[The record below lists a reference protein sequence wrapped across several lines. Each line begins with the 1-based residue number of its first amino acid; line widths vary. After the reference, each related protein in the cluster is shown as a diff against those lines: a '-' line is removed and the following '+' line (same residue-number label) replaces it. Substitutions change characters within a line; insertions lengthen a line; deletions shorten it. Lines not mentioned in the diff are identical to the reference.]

1 MEERKVH
8 LILFPTQGRSYAPF
22 LLSLEIE
29 YLEPVHPK
37 QNQRRYCI
45 PRSSRPP
52 IFPRI
57 SALPLRFH
65 IGCDNRSD
73 RKRCKALSHQPKRG
87 LQSQTSLGIPGL
99 IPGYPYYPYP
109 YYPPFYPPVYPFP
122 PYYPGYPGFP
132 GHGHGHG
139 PWHPGHGPGPW
150 HPGGPGHGPGGPGG
164 PGHGHGPGGPGY
176 GPRGARMQRS
186 KR

>member
-1 MEERKVH
+1 MR
-8 LILFPTQGRSYAPF
+8 LFYFR
-22 LLSLEIE
+22 LRLSN
-29 YLEPVHPK
+29 LEPVHPK

-99 IPGYPYYPYP
+99 IPGYPYYSYP

-132 GHGHGHG
+132 GHGHGHGHGHG

-176 GPRGARMQRS
+176 GPRGARMQRN